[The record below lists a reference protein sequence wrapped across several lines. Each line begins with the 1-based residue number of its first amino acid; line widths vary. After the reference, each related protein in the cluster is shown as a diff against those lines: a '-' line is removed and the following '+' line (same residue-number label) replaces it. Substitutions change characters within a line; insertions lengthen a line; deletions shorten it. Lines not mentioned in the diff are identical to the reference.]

1 MMLAVADW
9 VPVAI
14 IITGG
19 FTILAASIWG
29 ADR

>member
-1 MMLAVADW
+1 MILAVADW

-14 IITGG
+14 IAAG
-19 FTILAASIWG
+19 FTVLALGFWS